1 MARYEYRATDD
12 QGVEVSNF
20 IEASG
25 VADAA
30 AKVEALGLTILS
42 ITVASPEP
50 ILSGS
55 ATTGSLTTGA
65 ALATATRRLL
75 GEHEAIVE
83 PLRAYAQESARGRRQ
98 AELRQIAD
106 RLASGDE
113 AAVLADISKAPVAW
127 GTLLAAT
134 ADPDSK
140 QSLFQRFV
148 DRERPVATLRRQ
160 RRIASFYP
168 LAVATLCLLVLWPV
182 ASFVLP
188 SFQDIFNDFG
198 LDLPGLTLL
207 VLAVGQFIRSG
218 GVLVLTFA
226 IGVGGL
232 LLWALCRY
240 FPELVS
246 PLSNRLLT
254 FWHGGA
260 LGMAR
265 LTTHT
270 ADLLEAD
277 LPAYDAVRLAGEH
290 VYGSPDNQTADLAT
304 RLTSEPL
311 RAAIARSPKKSFE
324 YALAAPMES
333 SSRIRLLREL
343 SACHRERSAGA
354 ASWASGV
361 AGPATIVTLGLLVG
375 AVVLALY
382 LPLIRLIEGLT

>member
-1 MARYEYRATDD
+1 MARYEYRATDE
-12 QGVEVSNF
+12 QGVEVSSF
-20 IEASG
+20 IEAAG

-30 AKVEALGLTILS
+30 AKVEALGLAILS
-42 ITVASPEP
+42 ITVANPEP
-50 ILSGS
+50 IHSGS

-65 ALATATRRLL
+65 ALANATRRLL
-75 GEHEAIVE
+75 GERESIIE
-83 PLRAYAQESARGRRQ
+83 PLRSYAQESARGRRQ

-106 RLASGDE
+106 RLAAGDE

-134 ADPDSK
+134 ADADSE

-168 LAVATLCLLVLWPV
+168 LAVAILCLLVLWPI

-198 LDLPGLTLL
+198 LELPKITLL
-207 VLAVGQFIRSG
+207 VLVIGQFIRG
-218 GVLVLTFA
+218 GGGLVLILVIA
-226 IGVGGL
+226 AGVFL
-232 LLWALCRY
+232 LTGLCRW
-240 FPELVS
+240 FPELMA

-254 FWHGGA
+254 FWRGGA

-290 VYGSPDNQTADLAT
+290 VYGIPDNQAADVAT

-311 RAAIARSPKKSFE
+311 RAAIAQNPKKSFD

-333 SSRIRLLREL
+333 ASRVRLLREL

-361 AGPATIVTLGLLVG
+361 AGPVTIVTLGLLVG
-375 AVVLALY
+375 AIVLALF
-382 LPLIRLIEGLT
+382 LPLVKLIEGLT